1 LARFNKRILRKLGK
15 DAKEF
20 KIAQDEK
27 LTTVTTERRESVEEV
42 PRDVTTK
49 PSSIKSWV
57 TSCTKY
63 VYVIIIASL
72 MAGIFTPWTTNIEL
86 SLVIQGILSLLLGMA
101 GGVLIYKAIKRQNPS
116 RILGFVGLGLMI
128 ISLILIYQLA
138 GRPLF

>member
-1 LARFNKRILRKLGK
+1 MARFNKRILRKLGK

-27 LTTVTTERRESVEEV
+27 LATVTTERRESVEEV

>member
-1 LARFNKRILRKLGK
+1 
-15 DAKEF
+15 
-20 KIAQDEK
+20 
-27 LTTVTTERRESVEEV
+27 
-42 PRDVTTK
+42 
-49 PSSIKSWV
+49 
-57 TSCTKY
+57 
-63 VYVIIIASL
+63 

>member
-1 LARFNKRILRKLGK
+1 MARFNKRILRKLGK

>member
-1 LARFNKRILRKLGK
+1 MARFNKRILRKLGK

-27 LTTVTTERRESVEEV
+27 LATVTTERRESVEEV
-42 PRDVTTK
+42 PRDVTSK